1 MNIKE
6 ILGSKIKEQRKKRKI
21 SQEKFA
27 ELIDMTP
34 RQIVRIEQGESF
46 PTAENIEK
54 IASVLGLLPQ
64 DLFFC
69 EVENS
74 DEFYRQEIRKIV
86 ESLDTKN
93 LKLTYSI
100 IKNF

>member
-54 IASVLGLLPQ
+54 IAAVLDILPQ
-64 DLFFC
+64 DLFSY

-74 DEFYRQEIRKIV
+74 DEFYRQEIEKIV
-86 ESLDTKN
+86 KTLN
-93 LKLTYSI
+93 LKELKLIYSI